1 MVEISKTEMHSVN
14 VSTVVK
20 KEEPETCQKE
30 QKSGELEYHPLQ
42 KTWSLWFKKDQ
53 PGATWVGGQKRVH
66 SFHTV
71 EDFWSLFNY
80 IQPANQLSKG
90 SDYSLFKENIEP
102 TWEDPVNKNGGRW
115 IVTINKMKMDEKT
128 NIDKYWL
135 ETVLLLIGEGFEDS
149 LGDFVVGAVVSIR
162 GKYNRVA
169 VWITTTD
176 VEVTKSIGET
186 FKARLKIPTG
196 TTIHFQ
202 THKDAQ
208 NQTSSAMRHIYAV

>member
-71 EDFWSLFNY
+71 EDFWS
-80 IQPANQLSKG
+80 
-90 SDYSLFKENIEP
+90 
-102 TWEDPVNKNGGRW
+102 
-115 IVTINKMKMDEKT
+115 
-128 NIDKYWL
+128 
-135 ETVLLLIGEGFEDS
+135 
-149 LGDFVVGAVVSIR
+149 
-162 GKYNRVA
+162 
-169 VWITTTD
+169 
-176 VEVTKSIGET
+176 
-186 FKARLKIPTG
+186 
-196 TTIHFQ
+196 
-202 THKDAQ
+202 
-208 NQTSSAMRHIYAV
+208 